1 MKQRF
6 ADKLRDIANRTSEDD
21 DVLIKKLNLMFDR
34 YAPELKEKLPEGVQ
48 KDLIKLA
55 KQKQYKMTISI
66 DDYSSSKLENQK
78 AITIDDCK
86 KDAKIL
92 KDVFIQAKSNPQVD
106 FERHFSS
113 CKLKYKAHGIW
124 HSIYFGK
131 GGILIF
137 SIVLDTYSLE
147 KALRNEGFE
156 VLVSISDSKKLLVKW

>member
-1 MKQRF
+1 MEQRF
-6 ADKLRDIANRTSEDD
+6 ADKLRDIANQTSEDD
-21 DVLIKKLNLMFDR
+21 ALIQKLNLMFDR
-34 YAPELKEKLPEGVQ
+34 YAPKLKEKLPEGVQ

-86 KDAKIL
+86 KDVETL
-92 KDVFIQAKSNPQVD
+92 KDIFMQAKSNSLVD
-106 FERHFSS
+106 YEKHLSS

-137 SIVLDTYSLE
+137 SIVLDTYLLE
-147 KALRNEGFE
+147 KALKNEGFE
-156 VLVSISDSKKLLVKW
+156 VLNLGSKKLLVKW